1 MIKKQFFTILIVSQ
15 FIFLSGQAQMKYDF
29 SAIDQLWPIIN
40 TLQQDQEPIDEIW
53 ETLFKTPGYAALLKY
68 ELSEAFFKK
77 HLRLTYKPS
86 MKTNKQELLAAN
98 NRYILHYDKLL
109 SYKDS
114 ILVFQA
120 QFKNTEIV
128 NQALQLTSE
137 YLTPEMLKNAPSTPL
152 AFILFDRDARGG
164 YGPIIFDIIF
174 VLDKKEKATSLF
186 AHELHHGYRM
196 LNMAYD
202 EEKVELKHDN
212 LLQALNWLQ
221 QEGIA
226 DQVNIPSEYILSL
239 AKKNDEWAINY
250 QRKIDQSPDIIIK
263 LNMILN
269 NMVVSENNL
278 AELGRELVSNIPQ
291 SGHPTGDYMVEKII
305 KYLGKKDLIETG
317 GNPFAFIYLYNI
329 AVKNDMTLPFF
340 SKQVITF
347 LHEIEKQYV
356 KQPRFDLVKK
366 AYI

>member
-1 MIKKQFFTILIVSQ
+1 
-15 FIFLSGQAQMKYDF
+15 
-29 SAIDQLWPIIN
+29 
-40 TLQQDQEPIDEIW
+40 
-53 ETLFKTPGYAALLKY
+53 
-68 ELSEAFFKK
+68 
-77 HLRLTYKPS
+77 
-86 MKTNKQELLAAN
+86 
-98 NRYILHYDKLL
+98 
-109 SYKDS
+109 
-114 ILVFQA
+114 
-120 QFKNTEIV
+120 
-128 NQALQLTSE
+128 
-137 YLTPEMLKNAPSTPL
+137 
-152 AFILFDRDARGG
+152 
-164 YGPIIFDIIF
+164 
-174 VLDKKEKATSLF
+174 LF